1 MLVTFIVNLLRL
13 HRNVLLCTPSL
24 LDVSDCS
31 LEMNSECTEMIRYGH
46 WFSVNFYRTFVF
58 HTVICLW
65 YIFVFLLLFSPS
77 KSVWTI
83 GQNFMSSIPL
93 VKFIN
98 CQPYTNMVIMRT
110 SNTGMTLASL
120 NLAMWNFYVVQVAN
134 AHAMNRYR
142 RMEL

>member
-1 MLVTFIVNLLRL
+1 
-13 HRNVLLCTPSL
+13 
-24 LDVSDCS
+24 
-31 LEMNSECTEMIRYGH
+31 
-46 WFSVNFYRTFVF
+46 
-58 HTVICLW
+58 
-65 YIFVFLLLFSPS
+65 
-77 KSVWTI
+77 
-83 GQNFMSSIPL
+83 MSSIPL